1 MIAAVSIQNGI
12 AMKFSCLLLI
22 AFFFSTT
29 GFSQGFVAAIGAD
42 DIGVIL
48 NNPATIVL
56 ENGDTLSGKLTS
68 ASLINNYL
76 KNVTLKTEDGTKHKL
91 EAAEMK
97 TLKVK
102 ASALAKMAMMNES
115 ANSIFRTIKTDFNS
129 IVNREYIIFEQAFRA
144 TKKDKPAMMQLLNP
158 GFDRAIKVYAD
169 PNANETG
176 GLQMNDVTITGGAD
190 KSYLFVKNNEKVVI
204 VKKGSYR
211 RNFDELYDDCSE
223 MVTAYEGDKTKFK
236 DIAGHVFV
244 YDQLCNK

>member
-1 MIAAVSIQNGI
+1 
-12 AMKFSCLLLI
+12 MKFIYSLLI
-22 AFFFSTT
+22 TLLFNTVV
-29 GFSQGFVAAIGAD
+29 FSQGFIAAISAE

-48 NNPATIVL
+48 NNPATVVL
-56 ENGDTLSGKLTS
+56 QNGDTLSGKLTS

-76 KNVTLKTEDGTKHKL
+76 KNVTLKSADGKKHKL
-91 EAAEMK
+91 EAAQMK

-102 ASALAKMAMMNES
+102 ASSLAKMAMMNES
-115 ANSIFRTIKTDFNS
+115 ANSIFRAIKTDFNS
-129 IVNREYIIFEQAFRA
+129 IVNREYIFFEQALRA

-158 GFDRAIKVYAD
+158 GFDRVIKVYAD

-176 GLQMNDVTITGGAD
+176 GLQMNDVTISGGAD
-190 KSYLFVKNNEKVVI
+190 KSYLFVKKGEKVEI
-204 VKKGSYR
+204 VKKGSYK
-211 RNFDELYDDCSE
+211 RNFDELYGDCPE

>member
-1 MIAAVSIQNGI
+1 
-12 AMKFSCLLLI
+12 MKFI
-22 AFFFSTT
+22 AFILFAFIASTT
-29 GFSQGFVAAIGAD
+29 SFSQGFIAAISAD

-48 NNPATIVL
+48 HNPTVVVL
-56 ENGDTLSGKLTS
+56 QNGDTLSGKLTS
-68 ASLINNYL
+68 ASLINSYL
-76 KNVTLKTEDGTKHKL
+76 KNVTLKSTDGSKRKL

-97 TLKVK
+97 TLNVKVSEM
-102 ASALAKMAMMNES
+102 ARMAMMNES
-115 ANSIFRTIKTDFNS
+115 ANSIFRTIKTDFSS
-129 IVNREYIIFEQAFRA
+129 IVSRDYIFFEQALRA

-176 GLQMNDVTITGGAD
+176 GLQMEGITITGGAD

-204 VKKGSYR
+204 VKKGSYK
-211 RNFDELYDDCSE
+211 RNFDELYANCPE
-223 MVTAYEGDKTKFK
+223 MLTAFEGDKTKFK

>member
-1 MIAAVSIQNGI
+1 
-12 AMKFSCLLLI
+12 MKFI
-22 AFFFSTT
+22 TSTLFVFIIHAT
-29 GFSQGFVAAIGAD
+29 GFSQGFIAAISAD

-48 NNPATIVL
+48 NNPAIVIL
-56 ENGDTLSGKLTS
+56 QHGDTLSGKLTG

-76 KNVTLKTEDGTKHKL
+76 KNVRLKSDDGSTRKL
-91 EAAEMK
+91 DAAEMK
-97 TLKVK
+97 TLQVK
-102 ASALAKMAMMNES
+102 ASALAKMVMINES

-129 IVNREYIIFEQAFRA
+129 VVNREYILFEQALRA

-158 GFDRAIKVYAD
+158 GFDHAIKVYAD

-176 GLQMNDVTITGGAD
+176 GLKMNDITITGGAD
-190 KSYLFVKNNEKVVI
+190 KSYLFVKNNKKVVI

-211 RNFDELYDDCSE
+211 KNFDELYADCPE
-223 MVTAYEGDKTKFK
+223 MLTAFEGDKTKFK

>member
-1 MIAAVSIQNGI
+1 MSHATKIFTSILFACI
-12 AMKFSCLLLI
+12 
-22 AFFFSTT
+22 FSTI
-29 GFSQGFVAAIGAD
+29 GFSQGFIAAISAD

-48 NNPATIVL
+48 NTPATIVL
-56 ENGDTLSGKLTS
+56 QNGDTLSGKLTS

-76 KNVTLKTEDGTKHKL
+76 KNITLKSENGSKRKL
-91 EAAEMK
+91 EAGEMK

-102 ASALAKMAMMNES
+102 ATALAKMAMMNES

-129 IVNREYIIFEQAFRA
+129 IINREYIFFEQALRA

-176 GLQMNDVTITGGAD
+176 GLQVNDVTVTGGAD
-190 KSYLFVKNNEKVVI
+190 RSYLFVKNNEKVVI
-204 VKKGSYR
+204 VKKGSYK
-211 RNFDELYDDCSE
+211 RNFDELYADCPD
-223 MVTAYEGDKTKFK
+223 MLTAYEGDKTKFK
-236 DIAGHVFV
+236 DLAGHVFA

>member
-1 MIAAVSIQNGI
+1 MKSILVVL
-12 AMKFSCLLLI
+12 FS
-22 AFFFSTT
+22 AFVGSA
-29 GFSQGFVAAIGAD
+29 FSQGFVAAISAD

-56 ENGDTLSGKLTS
+56 QNGDTLSGKLTS
-68 ASLINNYL
+68 ASLINSYL
-76 KNVTLKTEDGTKHKL
+76 KNVTLKLEDGSKRKL
-91 EAAEMK
+91 DAVEMK
-97 TLKVK
+97 NMKVK
-102 ASALAKMAMMNES
+102 ASSLAKMAMMNES

-129 IVNREYIIFEQAFRA
+129 TVNREYIFFEQALRA

-158 GFDRAIKVYAD
+158 GFDHVIKVYAD

-176 GLQMNDVTITGGAD
+176 GLQIEGIAITGGAD

-204 VKKGSYR
+204 VKKGSYK
-211 RNFDELYDDCSE
+211 RNFDELYVDCPD
-223 MVTAYEGDKTKFK
+223 MITAFEGDKTKFK

>member
-1 MIAAVSIQNGI
+1 MKFIYPLLMVIVFNTAVFPQGFIAAIS
-12 AMKFSCLLLI
+12 
-22 AFFFSTT
+22 
-29 GFSQGFVAAIGAD
+29 AD

-48 NNPATIVL
+48 NNPAEVVL
-56 ENGDTLSGKLTS
+56 QNGDTLSGKLTS

-76 KNVTLKTEDGTKHKL
+76 KNVTLKTEAGSKHKL
-91 EAAEMK
+91 DATEMK

-115 ANSIFRTIKTDFNS
+115 ANSIFRTVQTDFNS
-129 IVNREYIIFEQAFRA
+129 IVQREYIYFEQALRA

-158 GFDRAIKVYAD
+158 GFDRVIKVYAD

-176 GLQMNDVTITGGAD
+176 GLQMNDVSLTGGAD

-211 RNFDELYDDCSE
+211 KNFDELYGDCPD
-223 MVTAYEGDKTKFK
+223 MLVAFEGDKTKFK

-244 YDQLCNK
+244 YDQHCKQ

>member
-1 MIAAVSIQNGI
+1 
-12 AMKFSCLLLI
+12 MKLVFSFLF
-22 AFFFSTT
+22 AFVFSTAA
-29 GFSQGFVAAIGAD
+29 FSQGFIAAISAD

-48 NNPATIVL
+48 NNPATVVL
-56 ENGDTLSGKLTS
+56 QNGDTLSGKLTS

-76 KNVTLKTEDGTKHKL
+76 KNVTLKSEDGTKHKL
-91 EAAEMK
+91 DAAEMK

-102 ASALAKMAMMNES
+102 TSALAKMAMMNES

-129 IVNREYIIFEQAFRA
+129 IINREYILFERALRA

-158 GFDRAIKVYAD
+158 GYDHVIKVYAD

-176 GLQMNDVTITGGAD
+176 GLQMDDVTITGGAD

-204 VKKGSYR
+204 VKKGSYK
-211 RNFDELYDDCSE
+211 RNFDELYADCPD
-223 MVTAYEGDKTKFK
+223 MLTAFEGDKTKFK
-236 DIAGHVFV
+236 DIAGHVFI

>member
-1 MIAAVSIQNGI
+1 
-12 AMKFSCLLLI
+12 MKFITSFLFILV
-22 AFFFSTT
+22 FSVA
-29 GFSQGFVAAIGAD
+29 GFSQGFIAAISAE

-48 NNPATIVL
+48 NNPTTAVL
-56 ENGDTLSGKLTS
+56 QTGDTLSGKLTS

-76 KNVTLKTEDGTKHKL
+76 KNVTLKLEDGSKRKL
-91 EAAEMK
+91 DAAEMK
-97 TLKVK
+97 TLTVKV
-102 ASALAKMAMMNES
+102 SALAKMAMMNES

-129 IVNREYIIFEQAFRA
+129 IINREYIFFEEALRA

-158 GFDRAIKVYAD
+158 GFDRVIKVYAD

-176 GLQMNDVTITGGAD
+176 GLQMNDVTISGGAD

-211 RNFDELYDDCSE
+211 RNFDELYFDCAD
-223 MVTAYEGDKTKFK
+223 MVTAFEGDKTKFK
-236 DIAGHVFV
+236 DIASHVFV